1 MLYDLIPN
9 MSEYLLV
16 PLVEKFAEMLAAQAV
31 VVEMFG
37 VI

>member
-1 MLYDLIPN
+1 

-16 PLVEKFAEMLAAQAV
+16 PLVEKFAETLAAQAV